1 MTERFQDGFE
11 TETYPNHDF
20 SEGGKPLLAVVRELQ
35 GRRIDPKEYSDELLV
50 STLRAY
56 NTAYRVG
63 EPLVSDADYDILVED
78 LRHRE
83 PDHEFL
89 QAVEPEPEN
98 TFGKT
103 VQLPVRMLSTQ
114 KAYTNEQLQRW
125 CDEVTRVAQL
135 LGVEPTL
142 RVTPKLDGYA
152 AYNDGERL
160 YTRGD
165 GYKGMDITHFADRA
179 CLNVCG
185 QGEIVVDK
193 EYFADYLSD
202 KFENTR
208 NVIAAAIKEGELDPD
223 IETGITMG
231 YIEFVPFVLLNGVE
245 SSPTELLPALES
257 LWGVLV
263 EGNPSDTDGLVIE
276 VVDEAI
282 KDEMGATNHHY
293 RWQIAYKRNTEYH
306 DIKVTGLTWQTA
318 KTGRITPVVELE
330 PTRISG
336 VTVSRATGHHAG
348 NVINQGIDEGASVRV
363 CRSGQVIP
371 YISEVIE
378 EAPFG
383 LVAHPSNC
391 PSCGAETEL
400 NGDNLIC
407 PNTTGC
413 VAQKAGMIEHF
424 FKTIGNCDGFGP
436 KVCEQLVS
444 RGTTSVSQIY
454 DMTVTNYREC
464 GFGEKTSHNLV
475 DEINASTSRE
485 IEDWRFLAAFGIP
498 NFGPA
503 SCEKLLQKYP
513 IALLDELEPEHLQL
527 VEGIGELT
535 AKSFHKA
542 FQQLDQEGSFWVL
555 LVQFKVKHTPIGET
569 TTGKLAGKTIC
580 FTGAMQ
586 RNRKE
591 MEAEAKKLGATVTSS
606 VSKKTDYLVCGE
618 NVGAAKTSAA
628 EKNGVRILSEAEY
641 VELIL

>member
-1 MTERFQDGFE
+1 MTE
-11 TETYPNHDF
+11 
-20 SEGGKPLLAVVRELQ
+20 
-35 GRRIDPKEYSDELLV
+35 IDVKIWPTSALEDCIKV
-50 STLRAY
+50 Y
-56 NTAYRVG
+56 NEAYRKG
-63 EPLVSDADYDILVED
+63 DPIITDAEYDILVEE
-78 LRHRE
+78 LRLRE

-89 QAVEPEPEN
+89 QTVEPEPEN
-98 TFGKT
+98 IFGKT
-103 VQLPVRMLSTQ
+103 VQLPIRMLSTQ

-125 CDEVTRVAQL
+125 CDEVTRVARL

-142 RVTPKLDGYA
+142 HVTPKLDGYA
-152 AYNDGERL
+152 AYYDGIRM

-165 GYKGMDITHFADRA
+165 GYKGTDITHFADRS
-179 CLNVCG
+179 CMNVCG

-193 EYFADYLSD
+193 EYFATHLSG

-208 NVIAAAIKEGELDPD
+208 NVIAAAIKEGELGPD
-223 IETGITMG
+223 IETGVIMG
-231 YIEFVPFVLLNGVE
+231 YIGFEPFVLLKPIQTE
-245 SSPTELLPALES
+245 PKELLPALET
-257 LWGVLV
+257 LWSTLV
-263 EGNPSDTDGLVIE
+263 EGSEYDTDGLVIE

-306 DIKVTGLTWQTA
+306 GIMVKGLTWQTA

-348 NVINQGIDEGASVRV
+348 NVINQGIDEGAVVRV

-378 EAPFG
+378 AAPFC
-383 LVAHPSNC
+383 LVEYPGEC
-391 PSCGAETEL
+391 PSCGTATEL
-400 NGDNLIC
+400 IGDNLIC

-436 KVCEQLVS
+436 KVCEQLVNEGVDS
-444 RGTTSVSQIY
+444 ISELYEWSSPAF
-454 DMTVTNYREC
+454 EKA
-464 GFGEKTSHNLV
+464 GFGEKTAFNLAN
-475 DEINASTSRE
+475 ELLNSTLRE

-503 SCEKLLQKYP
+503 SCEKLLQKYRLFDVP
-513 IALLDELEPEHLQL
+513 YLTPKQLVMVDGVGEKTANVVEAVLCELEDELR
-527 VEGIGELT
+527 
-535 AKSFHKA
+535 
-542 FQQLDQEGSFWVL
+542 VL
-555 LVQFKVKHTPIGET
+555 WPIFNLKITPIGET

-606 VSKKTDYLVCGE
+606 VSRKTDYLVCGE
-618 NVGAAKTSAA
+618 NVGAAKTNAA

-641 VELIL
+641 VELLGE

>member
-1 MTERFQDGFE
+1 MTEL
-11 TETYPNHDF
+11 TYSTPV
-20 SEGGKPLLAVVRELQ
+20 LAT
-35 GRRIDPKEYSDELLV
+35 
-50 STLRAY
+50 TLRAY
-56 NTAYRVG
+56 NEAYRVG
-63 EPLVSDADYDILVED
+63 TPLVSDEYYDMLVEE
-78 LRHRE
+78 LRQRE
-83 PDHEFL
+83 PNHEFL
-89 QAVEPEPEN
+89 QTVEPEPEN

-103 VQLPVRMLSTQ
+103 VQLPIRMLSTQ

-152 AYNDGERL
+152 AYYDGERL

-165 GYKGMDITHFADRA
+165 GYKGTDITHFADRA
-179 CLNVCG
+179 GISVCG

-193 EYFADYLSD
+193 EYFDEYLSY

-208 NVIAAAIKEGELDPD
+208 NVIAAALKEDELDLD
-223 IETGITMG
+223 VETGIITG
-231 YIEFVPFVLLNGVE
+231 YIRFEPFILL
-245 SSPTELLPALES
+245 SPIQSEPKEIIPSLEG
-257 LWGVLV
+257 LWSILV
-263 EGNPSDTDGLVIE
+263 EGSEYDTDGLVIE
-276 VVDEAI
+276 VLDEAI
-282 KDEMGATNHHY
+282 KEEMGATSHHH

-306 DIKVTGLTWQTA
+306 DIKVKGLTWQTA
-318 KTGRITPVVELE
+318 KTGRITPVVDLE

-348 NVINQGIDEGASVRV
+348 NVISQGIDEGAIVRV

-383 LVAHPSNC
+383 LVAHPGEC
-391 PSCGAETEL
+391 PSCGAATEL
-400 NGDNLIC
+400 IGDNLIC

-436 KVCEQLVS
+436 VVCEHLVLAGVENIS
-444 RGTTSVSQIY
+444 ELYGWGASDFEKVVGI
-454 DMTVTNYREC
+454 
-464 GFGEKTSHNLV
+464 GEKTAFNLATEV
-475 DEINASTSRE
+475 LNSTQRE

-503 SCEKLLQKYP
+503 SCEKLLQKYRIHSVDDLE
-513 IALLDELEPEHLQL
+513 IAEL
-527 VEGIGELT
+527 VSVDGIGERT
-535 AKSFHKA
+535 AKVFIKA
-542 FQQLDQEGSFWVL
+542 IRQLSRQGDFWPL
-555 LVQFKVKHTPIGET
+555 LDTFNLKLTPVGET
-569 TTGKLAGKTIC
+569 ATGKLAGKTVC
-580 FTGAMQ
+580 FTGTMQ

-591 MEAEAKKLGATVTSS
+591 METEAKKLGATVTSS

-628 EKNGVRILSEAEY
+628 EKNGVRILSEAAY
-641 VELIL
+641 VELIGE

>member
-1 MTERFQDGFE
+1 MLDLESYT
-11 TETYPNHDF
+11 TP
-20 SEGGKPLLAVVRELQ
+20 V
-35 GRRIDPKEYSDELLV
+35 LV
-50 STLRAY
+50 TSLRAY
-56 NTAYRVG
+56 NEAYRAG
-63 EPLVSDADYDILVED
+63 TPLVSDTDYDILVED
-78 LRHRE
+78 LRRRE

-89 QAVEPEPEN
+89 QTVEPEPEN

-103 VQLPVRMLSTQ
+103 VPLPIRMLSTQ

-135 LGVEPTL
+135 LGVDPTL

-152 AYNDGERL
+152 AYYDGERL

-165 GYKGMDITHFADRA
+165 GYKGTDITHFADRA

-193 EYFADYLSD
+193 GYFADYLSD

-223 IETGITMG
+223 VETGITMG
-231 YIEFVPFVLLNGVE
+231 YIEFVPFVLLNGVA

-263 EGNPSDTDGLVIE
+263 ESNPSDTDGIVIE
-276 VVDEAI
+276 AVDEAI

-306 DIKVTGLTWQTA
+306 DIRVTGLTWQTA

-336 VTVSRATGHHAG
+336 VTVRRATGHHAG
-348 NVINQGIDEGASVRV
+348 YVIANGIDEGAIVRV

-383 LVAHPSNC
+383 LVAHPSEC

-436 KVCEQLVS
+436 KVCEQLVLAGVES
-444 RGTTSVSQIY
+444 ISELYGWDSS
-454 DMTVTNYREC
+454 DFEKA
-464 GFGEKTSHNLV
+464 GFGEKTAFNLAN
-475 DEINASTSRE
+475 ELINSTLRE
-485 IEDWRFLAAFGIP
+485 AEDWRLLAAFGIP
-498 NFGPA
+498 NFGPS
-503 SCEKLLQKYP
+503 SCEKLLQKYSLFDVP
-513 IALLDELEPEHLQL
+513 HLTPKQLAMVEGVGEKTANVVEAVLCELEDELRALWPIFSLKL
-527 VEGIGELT
+527 
-535 AKSFHKA
+535 
-542 FQQLDQEGSFWVL
+542 
-555 LVQFKVKHTPIGET
+555 TPIGET
-569 TTGKLAGKTIC
+569 STGVLSGKTVV
-580 FTGAMQ
+580 FTGTMVSGG
-586 RNRKE
+586 RKE
-591 MEAEAKKLGATVTSS
+591 MEAKAKELGAKVTSS
-606 VSKKTDYLVCGE
+606 VNGKTDYLICGE
-618 NVGAAKTSAA
+618 NVGAAKTNAA
-628 EKNGVRILSEAEY
+628 REKGVTVLLEADY
-641 VELIL
+641 LKLIEG

>member
-1 MTERFQDGFE
+1 MTEL
-11 TETYPNHDF
+11 N
-20 SEGGKPLLAVVRELQ
+20 
-35 GRRIDPKEYSDELLV
+35 YSTPVLV
-50 STLRAY
+50 TTLRAY
-56 NTAYRVG
+56 NEAYRVG
-63 EPLVSDADYDILVED
+63 TPLVSDEYYDTLVEE
-78 LRHRE
+78 LRARV
-83 PDHEFL
+83 PNHEFL
-89 QAVEPEPEN
+89 QTVEPEPEN

-103 VQLPVRMLSTQ
+103 VQLPIRMLSTQ

-125 CDEVTRVAQL
+125 CDEVSRVAAM

-152 AYNDGERL
+152 AYYDGERL

-165 GYKGMDITHFADRA
+165 GYKGTDITHFADRA
-179 CLNVCG
+179 GLSVCG

-193 EYFADYLSD
+193 EYFADELAD
-202 KFENTR
+202 EFENSR
-208 NVIAAAIKEGELDPD
+208 NVIAAAIKEGDLNPAIEL
-223 IETGITMG
+223 GINMG
-231 YIEFVPFVLLNGVE
+231 FIEFVPFAILNDFKIQ
-245 SSPTELLPALES
+245 PHELAIKLDQ
-257 LWGVLV
+257 LWRVLV
-263 EGNPSDTDGLVIE
+263 EGSHCDTDGLVIE

-282 KDEMGATNHHY
+282 KEEMGATNHHH

-348 NVINQGIDEGASVRV
+348 NVISQGIDEGAIVRV

-383 LVAHPSNC
+383 LVAHPGEC
-391 PSCGAETEL
+391 PSCGAATEL
-400 NGDNLIC
+400 IGDNLIC

-436 KVCEQLVS
+436 KVCEQLVEN
-444 RGTTSVSQIY
+444 GVTSVPQIY
-454 DMTVTNYREC
+454 DLRRTDLISF
-464 GFGEKTSHNLV
+464 GFGEKTAGNLGTQLMQAA
-475 DEINASTSRE
+475 NGG

-503 SCEKLLQKYP
+503 SCEKLLRLTSIDSLFCLDAID
-513 IALLDELEPEHLQL
+513 IASI
-527 VEGIGELT
+527 EGFGDKTAQAVIKGLT
-535 AKSFHKA
+535 DIKEDFNNLKL
-542 FQQLDQEGSFWVL
+542 F
-555 LVQFKVKHTPIGET
+555 FKLKRTPIGET
-569 TTGKLAGKTIC
+569 ATGKLAGKTVC
-580 FTGAMQ
+580 FTGTMQ

-641 VELIL
+641 VELIGE

>member
-1 MTERFQDGFE
+1 MTEL
-11 TETYPNHDF
+11 N
-20 SEGGKPLLAVVRELQ
+20 
-35 GRRIDPKEYSDELLV
+35 YSTPVLV
-50 STLRAY
+50 TTLRAY
-56 NTAYRVG
+56 NEAYRVG
-63 EPLVSDADYDILVED
+63 TPLVSDEYYDTLVEE
-78 LRHRE
+78 LRARV
-83 PDHEFL
+83 PNHEFL
-89 QAVEPEPEN
+89 QTVEPEPEN

-125 CDEVTRVAQL
+125 CDEVSRVAAM

-152 AYNDGERL
+152 AYYDGERL

-165 GYKGMDITHFADRA
+165 GYKGTDITHFADRA
-179 CLNVCG
+179 GLSVCG

-193 EYFADYLSD
+193 EYFADELAD
-202 KFENTR
+202 EFENSR
-208 NVIAAAIKEGELDPD
+208 NVIAAAIKEGDLNPAIEL
-223 IETGITMG
+223 GINMG
-231 YIEFVPFVLLNGVE
+231 FIEFVPFTILNDFKIQ
-245 SSPTELLPALES
+245 PHELAIKLDQ
-257 LWGVLV
+257 LWRVLV
-263 EGNPSDTDGLVIE
+263 EGSHCDTDGLVIE

-282 KDEMGATNHHY
+282 KEEMGATNHHH

-348 NVINQGIDEGASVRV
+348 NVINQGIDEGAIVRV

-383 LVAHPSNC
+383 LVAHPGEC
-391 PSCGAETEL
+391 PSCGAATEL
-400 NGDNLIC
+400 IGDNLIC

-436 KVCEQLVS
+436 KVCEQLVNA
-444 RGTTSVSQIY
+444 GVVSISELY
-454 DMTVTNYREC
+454 DWSPSTFEKA
-464 GFGEKTSHNLV
+464 GFGEKTAFNLAN
-475 DEINASTSRE
+475 ELLNSLHRE

-513 IALLDELEPEHLQL
+513 MGHLFDITSKGMQSI
-527 VEGIGELT
+527 EGIGEKT
-535 AKSFHKA
+535 ADA
-542 FQQLDQEGSFWVL
+542 VTIALWRIEEE
-555 LVQFKVKHTPIGET
+555 FKTLAPEFNLKFTPIGET
-569 TTGKLAGKTIC
+569 ATGKLAGKTVC
-580 FTGAMQ
+580 FTGTMQ

-641 VELIL
+641 VELIGG

>member
-1 MTERFQDGFE
+1 MTEL
-11 TETYPNHDF
+11 N
-20 SEGGKPLLAVVRELQ
+20 
-35 GRRIDPKEYSDELLV
+35 YSTPVLV
-50 STLRAY
+50 TTLRAY
-56 NTAYRVG
+56 NEAYRAG
-63 EPLVSDADYDILVED
+63 TPLVSDEYYDLLVEE
-78 LRHRE
+78 LRQRE
-83 PDHEFL
+83 PNHEFL
-89 QAVEPEPEN
+89 QTVEPEPEN

-103 VQLPVRMLSTQ
+103 VQLPIRMLSTQ

-125 CDEVTRVAQL
+125 CDEVTRVAAM

-152 AYNDGERL
+152 AYYDGERL

-165 GYKGMDITHFADRA
+165 GYKGTDITHFADRSH
-179 CLNVCG
+179 LTVCG

-193 EYFADYLSD
+193 EYFADELAD
-202 KFENTR
+202 EFENSR
-208 NVIAAAIKEGELDPD
+208 NVIAAAIKEGDLNPAIEL
-223 IETGITMG
+223 GINMG
-231 YIEFVPFVLLNGVE
+231 FIEFVPFVLLNDFKIQ
-245 SSPTELLPALES
+245 PHELAIKLDQ
-257 LWGVLV
+257 LWRVLV
-263 EGNPSDTDGLVIE
+263 EGSHCDTDGLVIE

-282 KDEMGATNHHY
+282 KEEMGATNHHH

-306 DIKVTGLTWQTA
+306 DIKVIGLTWQTA

-348 NVINQGIDEGASVRV
+348 NVISQSIDEGAIVRV

-383 LVAHPSNC
+383 LVAHPGEC
-391 PSCGAETEL
+391 PSCGAATEL
-400 NGDNLIC
+400 IGDNLIC

-436 KVCEQLVS
+436 KVCEQLVEN
-444 RGTTSVSQIY
+444 GVLGIY
-454 DMTVTNYREC
+454 DLYKRASIGKFKEM
-464 GFGEKTSHNLV
+464 GFGDKTAENLWS
-475 DEINASTSRE
+475 ELAKSSGRE
-485 IEDWRFLAAFGIP
+485 LEDWRFLAAFGIP

-513 IALLDELEPEHLQL
+513 MGHLFDLTSKAMQS
-527 VEGIGELT
+527 VDGIGEKT
-535 AKSFHKA
+535 ADA
-542 FQQLDQEGSFWVL
+542 VTIALWRIEEE
-555 LVQFKVKHTPIGET
+555 FKTLAPEFNLKVTPIGET
-569 TTGKLAGKTIC
+569 ATGKLAGKTVC
-580 FTGAMQ
+580 FTGTMQ

-641 VELIL
+641 VELIGE

>member
-1 MTERFQDGFE
+1 M
-11 TETYPNHDF
+11 
-20 SEGGKPLLAVVRELQ
+20 
-35 GRRIDPKEYSDELLV
+35 IDLESYTTPVLV
-50 STLRAY
+50 TTLRAY
-56 NTAYRVG
+56 NEAYRAG
-63 EPLVSDADYDILVED
+63 TPLVSDEYYDTLVEE
-78 LRHRE
+78 LRQRE
-83 PDHEFL
+83 PSHEFL
-89 QAVEPEPEN
+89 QTVEPEPEN

-103 VQLPVRMLSTQ
+103 VQLPIRMLSTQ

-125 CDEVTRVAQL
+125 CDEVTRVAAM

-152 AYNDGERL
+152 AYYDGERL

-165 GYKGMDITHFADRA
+165 GYKGTDITHFADRA
-179 CLNVCG
+179 GLSVCG

-193 EYFADYLSD
+193 EYFADELAD
-202 KFENTR
+202 EFENSR
-208 NVIAAAIKEGELDPD
+208 NVIAAAIKEGDLNPAIEL
-223 IETGITMG
+223 GISMG
-231 YIEFVPFVLLNGVE
+231 FIEFVPFVLLNDAKVQ
-245 SSPTELLPALES
+245 PAELLHDLDS
-257 LWGVLV
+257 LWGALV
-263 EGNPSDTDGLVIE
+263 EGSHCDTDGLVIE

-282 KDEMGATNHHY
+282 KEEMGATNHHH

-348 NVINQGIDEGASVRV
+348 NVISQGIDEGAIVRV

-383 LVAHPSNC
+383 LVAHPSEC
-391 PSCGAETEL
+391 PSCGAATEL
-400 NGDNLIC
+400 IGDNLIC

-444 RGTTSVSQIY
+444 WGITSVSQIY
-454 DMTVTNYREC
+454 GMTVTNYREC

-542 FQQLDQEGSFWVL
+542 FRQLDEEGSFWEL
-555 LVQFKVKHTPIGET
+555 LDQFKVKHTPIGET
-569 TTGKLAGKTIC
+569 ATGKLAGKTVC
-580 FTGAMQ
+580 FTGTMQ

-591 MEAEAKKLGATVTSS
+591 MEAEAKKLGATVASS

-628 EKNGVRILSEAEY
+628 EKNGVRVLSEAEY
-641 VELIL
+641 VELIGG